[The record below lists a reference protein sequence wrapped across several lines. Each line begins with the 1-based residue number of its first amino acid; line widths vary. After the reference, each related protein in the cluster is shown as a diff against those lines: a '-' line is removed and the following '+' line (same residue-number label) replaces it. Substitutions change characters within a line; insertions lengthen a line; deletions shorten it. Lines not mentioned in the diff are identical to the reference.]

1 LKSISKL
8 FDRSY
13 RDYVGTPELL
23 RTLNIIILSAAIGQ
37 FLFAAQGGVAFTGY
51 ASSLGAG
58 EFVFGVITALPVLAS
73 LLQIPASYLAVRTG
87 RFKRI
92 FLIAGVIQRVSWIVI
107 AFIPFFF
114 HVQDTRLWALIVLV
128 ALSSMSGSF
137 IALTHMTLMGAVI
150 PMEIRGRYITTRQ
163 KVNMAFALI
172 VGLSIALALDNI
184 PGFLGYTIVFGVGG
198 IAGLIDILMYI
209 RVDFSCIPKKTKSTP
224 LHKGVRDCFT
234 RPIMRNYLIFWTFWS
249 FAINISGPFFNKYAI
264 DVLGLSYMSLIIFG
278 QIMSQVVALLVISR
292 WGVFLDRYGSVPT
305 MLISSIVSTLVGFVW
320 LFAVPGVIWP
330 ILIFNMIG
338 GMFWCANDACAVNMQ
353 LSHTP
358 AEERSTALAVY
369 AVMTSLAAATALII
383 GGAVL
388 ELLSPVMER
397 LALSFAGTAFDHYK
411 LVFLIAIVLR
421 FAVIGAFLPKVW
433 NEKELPLRVAY
444 ARAYEDI
451 SRRLRYETSRF
462 RLPKISQI
470 KHYFKRRRK

>member
-1 LKSISKL
+1 MFIYKL

-13 RDYVGTPELL
+13 RDYVGSAEVL
-23 RTLNIIILSAAIGQ
+23 RTLNIIVLSAAVGT
-37 FLFAAQGGVAFTGY
+37 FLFSAQFGVAFTGY

-58 EFVFGVITALPVLAS
+58 EFVFGLITALPVLAS
-73 LLQIPASYLAVRTG
+73 LLQIPASYLAVKTG
-87 RFKRI
+87 RFKQI
-92 FLIAGVIQRVSWIVI
+92 FLIGGVIQRVAWVVI
-107 AFIPFFF
+107 AFIPFLFQI
-114 HVQDTRLWALIVLV
+114 QDSRLWALIVLV
-128 ALSSMSGSF
+128 TLASMSGSF
-137 IALTHMTLMGAVI
+137 VAITHMTLMGAVI
-150 PMEIRGRYITTRQ
+150 PMEIRGRYVTTRQ
-163 KVNMAFALI
+163 KVLMVVSLISGLGFAFL
-172 VGLSIALALDNI
+172 LDNI

-198 IAGLIDILMYI
+198 VAGLIDILMYM
-209 RVDFSCIPKKTKSTP
+209 RVDFSSIPKKTKSTP
-224 LHKGVRDCFT
+224 LRKGIRDCFT
-234 RPIMRNYLIFWTFWS
+234 KPIMRKYLIFWTFWS
-249 FAINISGPFFNKYAI
+249 FAVNISGPFFNKYAI

-305 MLISSIVSTLVGFVW
+305 MMISSIVSTFVGFVW
-320 LFAVPGVIWP
+320 LFAVPGAIWP

-358 AEERSTALAVY
+358 SEDRSTALAVY
-369 AVMTSLAAATALII
+369 AVITSLAAAAALIV

-388 ELLSPVMER
+388 ELLSPVMEE

-421 FAVIGAFLPKVW
+421 FAVIGTFLPRVW

-444 ARAYEDI
+444 AKAYGDI
-451 SRRLRYETSRF
+451 SSRLRYELSRF
-462 RLPKISQI
+462 RLPKSDQI
-470 KHYFKRRRK
+470 KHFFKRRRK